1 MQVFHDVI
9 STDYT
14 ITTETSKCR
23 NAKYT
28 SHKRYS
34 IVYSSFI
41 YGFVPWS
48 TAYEA

>member
-1 MQVFHDVI
+1 MQVFQDVI

-14 ITTETSKCR
+14 ITTESKCR

-41 YGFVPWS
+41 DGFVPWS